1 MYKQFI
7 YVSLYHPH
15 YFLFLCSL
23 FFQRIIADVLDFV
36 RKVRLFSSLIAIRKN
51 SSEEL
56 FVILCLDSCI
66 YTLENQV
73 YFGTV
78 MDEVMAALLKL

>member
-1 MYKQFI
+1 MYKRFI

-15 YFLFLCSL
+15 YFLFLCFL

-51 SSEEL
+51 SSEKL